1 MAKKVLMVVTNHEKI
16 NEDMPT
22 GIWLSEFGEAYNE
35 FKQHGYEI
43 TVASP
48 DGGQAPVD
56 PNSVSEDEP
65 QEILDTKPY
74 LEDTRPLA
82 SVSADDFDAV
92 FLPGGHGTM
101 FDFPQNEKLQEL
113 LRNFYESD
121 KVIGAVCHGPSAF
134 AETHLSNGE
143 PLVKGKRIN
152 AFTDAEEAD
161 TTLDQHMPFLLES
174 RLRELGAVFNSAP
187 NWSEHV
193 EVDGKLVTGQNPQS
207 TVAVSKEF
215 IKQLQH

>member
-1 MAKKVLMVVTNHEKI
+1 MSKKVLMVVTNHEKI
-16 NEDMPT
+16 NEDTPT

-48 DGGQAPVD
+48 KGGQSPVD

-65 QEILDTKPY
+65 TEILDTKTY
-74 LEDTRPLA
+74 LEDTLPLD
-82 SVSADDFDAV
+82 SVSANSFDAI

-101 FDFPQNEKLQEL
+101 FDFPDNEKLQQL
-113 LRNFYESD
+113 LRDFYESD
-121 KVIGAVCHGPSAF
+121 KVVAAVCHGPSALTG
-134 AETHLSNGE
+134 ATLSNGE
-143 PLVKGKRIN
+143 PLVKGKRVN
-152 AFTDAEEAD
+152 AFTDAEEVD

-174 RLRELGAVFNSAP
+174 KLRELGATFQSAP

-193 EVDGKLVTGQNPQS
+193 EVDGNLITGQNPQS

-215 IKQLQH
+215 IKVLGQ